1 MTRLH
6 PCVGMSIEE
15 RVSEVLRKCEEEV
28 RLLTARLISDIEKE
42 TRDVLKKV
50 LKSGDDAR

>member
-1 MTRLH
+1 
-6 PCVGMSIEE
+6 MSIEE